1 VNRDFYSTMAQ
12 VLPVLLLTLM
22 WDSNYWER
30 LRTQP
35 RRSRRVDPAGVFFW
49 TKPRV
54 RLYSLFVTAALIGGI
69 TASLLVLAGTVADVA
84 WLRGVL
90 VAGLLLALLTLM
102 VRIASG
108 ILGATQP

>member
-1 VNRDFYSTMAQ
+1 VG
-12 VLPVLLLTLM
+12 LELLGT
-22 WDSNYWER
+22 
-30 LRTQP
+30 
-35 RRSRRVDPAGVFFW
+35 PANAATAFASGGSGRCVFLDQ
-49 TKPRV
+49 PRV